1 MRYQFC
7 VLVLLVCWFPPMTG
21 TAFAATYRFQE
32 GSTFSF
38 FPSGEGPGIPGCSP
52 DSFACSFQL
61 AGTFDWEVSA
71 TLEFPARAWFR
82 NLNLRLI
89 GNEQVQ
95 AVSPPWGL
103 VTKDRV
109 ETLLAGLVM
118 LQIPTAAPT
127 PSYEDNGIF
136 VSTNSSTLHLF
147 GGRDSRP
154 WDGDGFAF
162 QATANV
168 VPEPN
173 ALPLCATLLLTT
185 VVVRRR
191 K

>member
-1 MRYQFC
+1 MRYQFFI
-7 VLVLLVCWFPPMTG
+7 LVLSIFCFPQISG
-21 TAFAATYRFQE
+21 SVAAATYRFQE
-32 GSTFSF
+32 GSTFGY

-52 DSFACSFQL
+52 NSFECRFHL

-71 TLEFPARAWFR
+71 TLEFPSRAWFR
-82 NLNLRLI
+82 NVDLQLI

-95 AVSPPWGL
+95 AAPPLWGL
-103 VTKDRV
+103 VTKDRL
-109 ETLLAGLVM
+109 EALLEGLVM
-118 LQIPTAAPT
+118 LQLPTAAPT

-136 VSTNSSTLHLF
+136 VSTNSSSLTLF

-154 WDGDGFAF
+154 VDGDGFAF
-162 QATANV
+162 QATASI

-173 ALPLCATLLLTT
+173 ALWHYAILLLTA
-185 VVVRRR
+185 VASRRR